1 MKPTLPRFGEFI
13 ALMAM
18 LSSITALATDAMLPA
33 LADMGRELA
42 VTHANDVQ
50 LIISTLFLGLACGQL
65 FFGPLSD
72 AWGRKPLI
80 YAGLCLFILGSFLS
94 MLAPNFSL
102 MLIGRWLQGL
112 GAASTRVLTL
122 ALIRDCYKGNA
133 MARVV
138 SFMSM
143 IFILVPILA
152 PSLGQAILFIASW
165 HYIFAAFIAL
175 ALTVLLWFKWRMPE
189 TLTPDKRRTIS
200 GSNLKQG
207 LITVFTTRS
216 SMIYTVSTGLI
227 FGAFMGYLSTAQ
239 QILQGLYGVG
249 TQFALYFASLAAGIG
264 GASFIN
270 SRLVMHYGMHTMV
283 KTAIS
288 SMALLSGL
296 LVLSTWYYAGQ
307 PPLMVL
313 MLMLFFIF
321 SCAGILFGN
330 LNALAMEPLGHLAGL
345 GASVV
350 GSFSMFISIGIAIL
364 IGQTYNQTL
373 YPLSLGFFLSACAVS
388 GLMAFVTS
396 QPAPINQHP

>member
-42 VTHANDVQ
+42 VAHANDVQ

-165 HYIFAAFIAL
+165 HYIFAVFIVL
-175 ALTVLLWFKWRMPE
+175 ALTVLVWFKWRMPE
-189 TLTPDKRRTIS
+189 TLTPDKRRAIS
-200 GSNLKQG
+200 VSNLKQG
-207 LITVFTTRS
+207 LIIIFTTRS
-216 SMIYTVSTGLI
+216 TMLYTFSMSLI

-239 QILQGLYGVG
+239 QIFQGLYGVG
-249 TQFALYFASLAAGIG
+249 TQFALYFASLAVGIG

-350 GSFSMFISIGIAIL
+350 GSLSTFISIGIATL

-396 QPAPINQHP
+396 HPSPKPQHS